1 MNPSHEDQ
9 GTDAGRVTDAAFDAA
24 PAGRE
29 RRGTRHAVVNRL
41 KCTGCGLCE
50 EICPAEA
57 LRVTYIAI
65 VDRQRCTGCGKCV
78 ETCPNG
84 ALSLSSA

>member
-1 MNPSHEDQ
+1 MNPSHENHEA
-9 GTDAGRVTDAAFDAA
+9 DAGRLTDAAFEADR
-24 PAGRE
+24 AGQE
-29 RRGTRHAVVNRL
+29 GRGLRHAVVNRL

-50 EICPAEA
+50 EICPVEA